1 MVDAGF
7 KMAVK
12 GISDREAVKEI
23 ISLDYL
29 DASVV

>member
-23 ISLDYL
+23 ISVDYL
-29 DASVV
+29 DISVI